1 MLAEDLFKLLKENG
15 ISCFTGVPDSL
26 LKDFCAYVTDNTN
39 EKEHIITA
47 NEGNAIALAAGHY
60 LATSKPALVY
70 MQNSGLGNSVNPL
83 LSLTDEE
90 VYNIPCLL
98 LIGMRGEI
106 GVKDEPQHIKQGKVT
121 DTLLDVMGIKYSYL
135 PQNFQQAKPLIL
147 TALNYMN
154 ETKKTYAFL
163 VRKGC
168 FEPYILKNKRQ
179 NGYSLNRENVIE
191 QVLSRLSCSDTVV
204 STTGHISREIYE
216 IRERLNEGHEKDFL
230 TVGSMGHAS
239 SIALGIALEKEDR
252 NIYCFDGD
260 GAFLMHMGAVV
271 INASRKLSNFKHIL
285 LNNEAHDSVGSQ
297 PTAVNSANITSI
309 ALNAGYNKVYSV
321 KTQEELNNVLNDFI
335 SDKGPALLEIKIKC
349 GTRKDLGRPKEKPFI
364 NKQIFMENLNQI
376 EYKYSRAINLLPK
389 ILNSENAKNILVF
402 TGNKSFENIK
412 SYFEENLKGFNI
424 NYYNDFSVNPKE
436 EEVKKAV
443 SKITNNIDIIIA
455 IGGGSVLDFAKAF
468 RYYNK
473 IKHKLIAIPT
483 TAGSGAEATQFAVL
497 YINGTKTSIDNKLI
511 LPDYAVLDYTL
522 LKNNPKYLR
531 ACTALDCFSHAIES
545 FWSVNS
551 TPESRKCAKNAII
564 LCRENIINYVNSNDE
579 KTMENMLEASHLAGK
594 AINISR
600 TTASHAISY
609 TLTSNFSIPHGHAV
623 AITLPRLFIFNA
635 NVNSS
640 NISDSRGLEFVQ
652 NIMGELKE
660 LIGSNPQ
667 KYFYDLFE
675 QIGITYSLKDLNI
688 NDLDLIINKVNQE
701 RLKNNP
707 VKLNKEDIKLLFIP

>member
-15 ISCFTGVPDSL
+15 INCFTGVPDSL

-60 LATSKPALVY
+60 LATYKPALVY

-90 VYNIPCLL
+90 VYSIPCLL

-121 DTLLDVMGIKYSYL
+121 DKLLDVMGIKYSYL
-135 PQNFQQAKPLIL
+135 PEDFQQAEPLIL
-147 TALNYMN
+147 NALNYMN

-191 QVLSRLSCSDTVV
+191 QILSKLSCSDTIV

-216 IRERLNEGHEKDFL
+216 IREKLNEGHEKDFL

-260 GAFLMHMGAVV
+260 GAFLMHMGSVV
-271 INASRKLSNFKHIL
+271 INASRKLSNFKHVL

-297 PTAVNSANITSI
+297 PTAVNRANITSI

-335 SDKGPALLEIKIKC
+335 SDKGPVLLEIKVKC
-349 GTRKDLGRPKEKPFI
+349 GARKDLGRPKEKPVI
-364 NKQIFMENLNQI
+364 NKQIFMDNLNQI
-376 EYKYSRAINLLPK
+376 EYRYSGAVNILPK
-389 ILNSENAKNILVF
+389 ILKSENAKNILVF

-412 SYFEENLKGFNI
+412 PYFEKNLKGFNI

-436 EEVKKAV
+436 EEVKKALL
-443 SKITNNIDIIIA
+443 KITNNFDIIIA

-483 TAGSGAEATQFAVL
+483 TAGSGAETTQFAVL
-497 YINGTKTSIDNKLI
+497 YVNGVKTSIDNKLI
-511 LPDYAVLDYTL
+511 LPDYAVLDYIL
-522 LKNNPKYLR
+522 LKNSPKYLK
-531 ACTALDCFSHAIES
+531 ACTALDCLCHAIES
-545 FWSVNS
+545 FWSVKS
-551 TPESRKCAKNAII
+551 TPQSRNYAENAIN
-564 LCRENIINYVNSNDE
+564 LCRGNIINYVNSNDE
-579 KTMENMLEASHLAGK
+579 KAMENMLNASHLAGK

-609 TLTSNFSIPHGHAV
+609 TLTSKYLIPHGHA
-623 AITLPRLFIFNA
+623 AALTLPKLFTHNLS
-635 NVNSS
+635 VN
-640 NISDSRGLEFVQ
+640 NINLSDKRGLEFVK
-652 NIMGELKE
+652 NIMFELTL
-660 LIGSNPQ
+660 LIGNKPED
-667 KYFYDLFE
+667 YFFSLFDL
-675 QIGITYSLKDLNI
+675 IGIKYKLSDLGI
-688 NDLDLIINKVNQE
+688 NDTDLIADNVNQD

-707 VKLNKEDIKLLFIP
+707 VILTKDNIKNLFV